1 MCPVLVAPVC
11 AEPLWRRPKKVWLN
25 PEKLTQKMDDVECKT
40 KNRLP
45 FFDVQFS
52 LPIRDV
58 IDRDDSRSTSA
69 RTTSLRA

>member
-40 KNRLP
+40 KNRMP
-45 FFDVQFS
+45 FFDVQS
-52 LPIRDV
+52 A
-58 IDRDDSRSTSA
+58 DS
-69 RTTSLRA
+69 